1 MRLQLSALGCA
12 PIPDPLPQ
20 FLELVF
26 QEFRR
31 ASRRHLE
38 IVSVVLCGACAQRH
52 AAITSNS
59 YAPRPVY
66 TRPPERFA
74 FPQVSLMVLPP
85 PLGQGIPLATFSK
98 NNRRFLMKERDFLK
112 SNFESQYFQVSGI
125 AHWLTPQPYLEVLKG
140 NTVDPP
146 FGAPGAPTALLTSF
160 LLNCCDLFLLWN
172 AYIICLLIISRL
184 QEALQLWDCL
194 RV

>member
-12 PIPDPLPQ
+12 PTPDPLLQ

-26 QEFRR
+26 QEIRR

-38 IVSVVLCGACAQRH
+38 SVSVVLCGACAQRH

-59 YAPRPVY
+59 YALRSVPIRHL
-66 TRPPERFA
+66 ERFA

-85 PLGQGIPLATFSK
+85 PLGQGIPLSTFSK
-98 NNRRFLMKERDFLK
+98 DNRRFLMNLREFP
-112 SNFESQYFQVSGI
+112 NYFQVSGI
-125 AHWLTPQPYLEVLKG
+125 AHWCTPQPYVAVLEG
-140 NTVDPP
+140 SIVDPP
-146 FGAPGAPTALLTSF
+146 FGPPGAPAALLTSF
-160 LLNCCDLFLLWN
+160 LLNCCDLFFLWN

>member
-1 MRLQLSALGCA
+1 MRLQLSSLGCA
-12 PIPDPLPQ
+12 PTPDPLLQ

-59 YAPRPVY
+59 YALRSVPIRHL
-66 TRPPERFA
+66 ERFA

-85 PLGQGIPLATFSK
+85 PLGQGIPLSTFSK
-98 NNRRFLMKERDFLK
+98 DNRRFLMNLREIP
-112 SNFESQYFQVSGI
+112 NYFQVSGI
-125 AHWLTPQPYLEVLKG
+125 AYWMTPNDYEDALRDRLDDSFLGVHSRPV
-140 NTVDPP
+140 
-146 FGAPGAPTALLTSF
+146 PGAPAALRISF

-172 AYIICLLIISRL
+172 AQHITFAC
-184 QEALQLWDCL
+184 
-194 RV
+194 